1 MDFWIYLCGKV
12 LNVISGWKDAKVV
25 IPDCYKEVLI
35 REVNGLDTGI
45 EEVVIILSVSPPKV
59 LGVRA
64 V

>member
-1 MDFWIYLCGKV
+1 M
-12 LNVISGWKDAKVV
+12 KVV
-25 IPDCYKEVLI
+25 IHDDYKEVLI

-45 EEVVIILSVSPPKV
+45 EEVVDILSVFPPKV